1 MRGMDKRVSF
11 SIDGTT
17 YDSIEERVTG
27 KLNRFFGETEYSYA
41 WDARPDPDSDYGAY
55 RVHVTAVSPPA
66 LQDNTVIQGN
76 RFIDASMGGIEV
88 EDIEEP

>member
-1 MRGMDKRVSF
+1 MRGMGKRVSF

-55 RVHVTAVSPPA
+55 RVHVTAV
-66 LQDNTVIQGN
+66 VIGT
-76 RFIDASMGGIEV
+76 
-88 EDIEEP
+88 EPTNEPVILDDPFDEL